1 MNKRNIT
8 ILFSLGMVL
17 LASGCCF
24 FIFEQNKVI
33 KDLGKKVRFHEQKQ
47 VATYNIGSPPTEL
60 VDSRI
65 LLEQEPL
72 SRIYNPLRGPLQSQ
86 PRFDLGLV
94 TAQQRGLPAEVIGC
108 GGRNQP
114 CLGGVQ
120 EVIPNMMPPLNI
132 ANTNIAPIN
141 VRTRGPEGV
150 YQQVGVIQKIF
161 GNENEMH
168 PLYGRK
174 KYPNGNRWE
183 YYTMVGPYG
192 LKLPVLGNR
201 NHEELGT
208 NDRVKVRGKK
218 DEYQVITY
226 DFDEPQYIPYV

>member
-1 MNKRNIT
+1 MT
-8 ILFSLGMVL
+8 TLFLLSIIL
-17 LASGCCF
+17 LASICGF
-24 FIFEQNKVI
+24 FILEQNKVI
-33 KDLGKKVRFHEQKQ
+33 NDLGTKVKFHEKKQ
-47 VATYNIGSPPTEL
+47 VALYDVRAPPTEL
-60 VDSRI
+60 VDSRV

-94 TAQQRGLPAEVIGC
+94 TANQRGLPAEVIGC
-108 GGRNQP
+108 GGRKEP
-114 CLGGVQ
+114 CLGGTQ
-120 EVIPNMMPPLNI
+120 EVIPNMMPPLDI

-150 YQQVGVIQKIF
+150 YQQVGVLQKIF

-168 PLYGRK
+168 PLFGRK
-174 KYPNGNRWE
+174 KYPNGDKWE

-201 NHEELGT
+201 NHDELGT
-208 NDRVKVRGKK
+208 NDRVMIKGKK